1 MEASLQDKYFKLKSI
16 LAGMKSALVGF
27 SGGADSTL
35 LLKVAHDVL
44 GDLAVAVTAESPTL
58 PKSELEEA
66 RQVARVIGARHVSV
80 WVDELKSP
88 EFVLNPPERC
98 YHCKKIRFSVFKE
111 LQVEHGLD
119 WFADGTNIEDEGDW
133 RPGIKAAI
141 ELGIRSPLKEAGF
154 MKQDIRELSRFL
166 GLPTWDK
173 PSMACLASRV
183 PYGETITEDKM
194 RQVAEAE
201 DYLRGLG
208 YSQLRI
214 RHHGS
219 VARIEVSK
227 KDIERLVKQSDD
239 IVDRLKA
246 IGFNF
251 VSLDLSGFRSG
262 SMNTFLK
269 AGTAKNP

>member
-1 MEASLQDKYFKLKSI
+1 VEASLQDKYFKLKSI
-16 LAGMKSALVGF
+16 LADMKSVLVGF
-27 SGGADSTL
+27 SGGSDSTL

-44 GDLAVAVTAESPTL
+44 GNLAVAVTAESPTL
-58 PKSELEEA
+58 PKSELEGA
-66 RQVARVIGARHVSV
+66 RQLAKVIGAEHASV
-80 WVDELKSP
+80 CVDELKSP

-111 LQVEHGLD
+111 LQVERGLD

-183 PYGETITEDKM
+183 PYGEPVTKDKM

-201 DYLRGLG
+201 DCLRGLG
-208 YSQLRI
+208 YDQLRV

-219 VARIEVSK
+219 VARIEVPK

-251 VSLDLSGFRSG
+251 VSLDLSGFKSG
-262 SMNTFLK
+262 SMNTVLNS
-269 AGTAKNP
+269 ALVDP